1 MTASPGRHPVVRA
14 ADGGD
19 RAALRALLA
28 ASALPVADLDG
39 AAIEFL
45 VAADDDIVVGV
56 VGLERFDDTALLR
69 SLAVRADRR
78 GSGLGDALVR
88 AAEGLA
94 RAQGVTRLV
103 LLTQTAAEFFG
114 ARGYA
119 VIDRACAPAAVQQ
132 SAEFRSLCPASATCM
147 VKPLVP

>member
-88 AAEGLA
+88 AAEELA
-94 RAQGVTRLV
+94 RAQGVTPRTEPDPTPPTV
-103 LLTQTAAEFFG
+103 PREPPSPGPRRHARRPTPPKRPLTQ
-114 ARGYA
+114 RGFDLRG
-119 VIDRACAPAAVQQ
+119 V
-132 SAEFRSLCPASATCM
+132 
-147 VKPLVP
+147 